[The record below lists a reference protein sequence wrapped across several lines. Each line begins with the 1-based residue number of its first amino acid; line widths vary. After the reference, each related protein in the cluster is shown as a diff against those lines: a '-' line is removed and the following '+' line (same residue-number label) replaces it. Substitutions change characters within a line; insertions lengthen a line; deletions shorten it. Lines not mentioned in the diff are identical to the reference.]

1 MQNKNSKHVKYMYA
15 QDVLNLN
22 VKTSE
27 GSISLE
33 KKFFKNLLVFV
44 SFWRK
49 SHKNRQKSF
58 KKCKTLIKFM

>member
-33 KKFFKNLLVFV
+33 KNSLKIYWFLFHFGENRIKIDKKVLKNV
-44 SFWRK
+44 K
-49 SHKNRQKSF
+49 H
-58 KKCKTLIKFM
+58 